1 MEDSIYES
9 IPKTGNEKE
18 FLDVVGKKYINF
30 SKNEKNEP
38 LNILHTTFY
47 DRTSGVQGHID
58 KILACYNKIKTIGMV
73 FDSDYVVWL
82 IMGTFPLQFDSIRS
96 SYNAQKE
103 QWTIKEITAILAK
116 NEEDMKNGRS
126 RSISMVTTQGS
137 EGRKRKY
144 PYNTTS
150 NEKKYVKKQN
160 TGVKGNDKN
169 VAYTSNSPKDEGFKE
184 KCNYRHKFGHKNIDC
199 KKLKAVQENKG
210 EDKWEACKPGKNSI
224 FLKNG

>member
-18 FLDVVGKKYINF
+18 FLDVVGKKYIKF

-38 LNILHTTFY
+38 LKTLHTTFY
-47 DRTSGVQGHID
+47 DRTSGVQGQID

-116 NEEDMKNGRS
+116 EEEDMKNGKS
-126 RSISMVTTQGS
+126 RSISMVTTQGMGVRRETILIIQLPMRRS
-137 EGRKRKY
+137 MSRSRILLSRVMTRMCLILLMPPRMRALRK
-144 PYNTTS
+144 NATIATS
-150 NEKKYVKKQN
+150 LVI
-160 TGVKGNDKN
+160 
-169 VAYTSNSPKDEGFKE
+169 
-184 KCNYRHKFGHKNIDC
+184 RI
-199 KKLKAVQENKG
+199 
-210 EDKWEACKPGKNSI
+210 
-224 FLKNG
+224 